1 MLYTTCIN
9 RHYSLHWELQEELAL
24 EAMSSVDSDDALE
37 VDEDNVW
44 SKDIE
49 DAFED
54 ALALYPPCGRRK
66 IVLSDEG
73 KMYGTSKCY
82 GA

>member
-1 MLYTTCIN
+1 MYRPASCYTACT
-9 RHYSLHWELQEELAL
+9 LQEELAL
-24 EAMSSVDSDDALE
+24 EAMSSVDSNDAVE
-37 VDEDNVW
+37 ADEDNVW

-73 KMYGTSKCY
+73 KMYGT
-82 GA
+82 